1 MIAHALDTRDT
12 LRKPAE
18 QVRASTGQLLQSFP
32 VSTGIVCTLLAGM
45 GVYCAYVSE
54 MAPWPVLVNVGFPL
68 MLLAALASTV
78 AVVTALRALELA
90 SHLKQL
96 AAAIEQGCTQRG
108 TQGGTQGDEP
118 VLCENGP
125 ADIARLARAINGW
138 VRHRAGCQAELLQT
152 LAAYAHDQRTPLT
165 RMGMRCEQLEDA
177 SLREALQHDLAEMA
191 DLVDA
196 SLSCAKMQ
204 CSAEEPSRRVDVD
217 GMLHTLIRDYRDA
230 GRHVQLD
237 GCVGRPVVTCPH
249 ALRRVMMNLIDN
261 ALRYGGDARLRVRVE
276 PRCLVLA
283 VVDSGPGIAP
293 AQMDAVFAAWYR
305 APETAGRAPG
315 SGLGLAIA
323 RRLAV
328 AMRGDLQLENCRAG
342 GLEARVT
349 LPLVAA

>member
-12 LRKPAE
+12 LLNRAE
-18 QVRASTGQLLQSFP
+18 PVRASTGQLLQSFP
-32 VSTGIVCTLLAGM
+32 VSTWVVCTLLASIGI
-45 GVYCAYVSE
+45 YCAYVFE
-54 MAPWPVLVNVGFPL
+54 VAPWPVLVNVGFPL
-68 MLLAALASTV
+68 MLLVALASTV
-78 AVVTALRALELA
+78 AVVTALKAVELA

-96 AAAIEQGCTQRG
+96 AAAIEQGG
-108 TQGGTQGDEP
+108 THGEEP
-118 VLCENGP
+118 VLSENGP
-125 ADIARLARAINGW
+125 ADVARLARAINGSL
-138 VRHRAGCQAELLQT
+138 RHRVGRQAELLQI

-165 RMGMRCEQLEDA
+165 RMNMRCELLEDA
-177 SLREALQHDLAEMA
+177 PLREALQRDLAEMA
-191 DLVDA
+191 DLVEA

-217 GMLHTLIRDYRDA
+217 GMLRTLIGDYRDA

-237 GCVGRPVVTCPH
+237 GCVGRPVVTSPH

-261 ALRYGGDARLRVRVE
+261 ALRYGGDARVCVRVE
-276 PRCLVLA
+276 ARCLVLA

-293 AQMDAVFAAWYR
+293 AQMDAVFAPWYR
-305 APETAGRAPG
+305 AAETAGRAPG

-323 RRLAV
+323 RRLV
-328 AMRGDLQLENCRAG
+328 AAMGGDLQLENRRAG